1 MDTIQKVRDDFA
13 FLKDKYFAVLVF
25 GSHAKGYSVPDS
37 DIDVCI
43 VTKEPRRV
51 VSCYHEIYPHVRMD
65 LYDVVIFEHCDDDLK
80 SAIARDHLVVYS
92 VNSEELE
99 RYLTAYTSRA
109 ISLRTL
115 HEIEVDLGA
124 VVDAL

>member
-25 GSHAKGYSVPDS
+25 GSHAKGYSMPNS

-43 VTKEPRRV
+43 VTKEPRRAV
-51 VSCYHEIYPHVRMD
+51 NCYHEIYPHVRMD
-65 LYDVVIFEHCDDDLK
+65 FYDVVIFEQCDADLK
-80 SAIARDHLVVYS
+80 AEIARHHLVVYS
-92 VNSEELE
+92 ADSEDLE

-115 HEIEVDLGA
+115 HEIEVDLKA